1 MAVGLLATLVGL
13 SFLALIVVPWLA
25 FAGKLTIPGLD
36 FARPGASLSVAD
48 VASVTVAGATGL
60 LAVTTALLAFATRR
74 AVVEARR
81 SAKTAEDVLR
91 SYLEAAQQQVSVGK
105 DQVEA
110 SNRQAALAKD
120 AFEASFRPLMAEVPR
135 GFRSYP
141 DAGRSIEVVRDHFE
155 RIEDESEVV
164 AGADYGK
171 PGFYSVAL
179 RNVGAGPAVVTE
191 VKLQAADVTWDECT
205 ISAAVVPPGELSRFT
220 FTIPADRDDLV
231 PMRNEILRSTSML
244 LVVGYTDQAGLHTIR
259 TEAYLSRY
267 RNASDVSPW
276 YVRQVAAFDG
286 ETGEL
291 IVKSAPA
298 DPYGIPR

>member
-1 MAVGLLATLVGL
+1 MRRGGAMAVGLLATLVGL

-191 VKLQAADVTWDECT
+191 VK
-205 ISAAVVPPGELSRFT
+205 
-220 FTIPADRDDLV
+220 DR
-231 PMRNEILRSTSML
+231 
-244 LVVGYTDQAGLHTIR
+244 
-259 TEAYLSRY
+259 
-267 RNASDVSPW
+267 
-276 YVRQVAAFDG
+276 
-286 ETGEL
+286 
-291 IVKSAPA
+291 
-298 DPYGIPR
+298 